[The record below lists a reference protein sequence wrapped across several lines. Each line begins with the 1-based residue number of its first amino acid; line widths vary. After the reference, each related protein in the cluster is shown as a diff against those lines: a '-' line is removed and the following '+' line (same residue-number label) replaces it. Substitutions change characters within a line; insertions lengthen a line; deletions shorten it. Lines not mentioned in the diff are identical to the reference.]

1 MPGIEGLTLPIVIG
15 TAIIDSINP
24 CAIGVLI
31 LLVATLLQL
40 THDKKKM
47 LFLGSVYVAVV
58 YITYLLAGLGLI
70 WFQGIL
76 IALGVSIYVGLFIG
90 IITIILGIIEI
101 KDFFWYGQGF
111 SLAIPPQY
119 AELIKKK
126 MKKVTFAGAIF
137 LGALVALVE
146 LPCTGGP
153 YLAITAVLA
162 KQFNFTA
169 LIYLLIYNFIFVLP
183 LIIILLLAYFGIAS
197 ESMKKWKESNKK
209 WMRLGTGLLLVG
221 LGIFLI
227 LYYLNYI

>member
-76 IALGVSIYVGLFIG
+76 IALGVSIYVGRRNM
-90 IITIILGIIEI
+90 
-101 KDFFWYGQGF
+101 Q
-111 SLAIPPQY
+111 
-119 AELIKKK
+119 
-126 MKKVTFAGAIF
+126 
-137 LGALVALVE
+137 
-146 LPCTGGP
+146 
-153 YLAITAVLA
+153 
-162 KQFNFTA
+162 N
-169 LIYLLIYNFIFVLP
+169 
-183 LIIILLLAYFGIAS
+183 
-197 ESMKKWKESNKK
+197 
-209 WMRLGTGLLLVG
+209 
-221 LGIFLI
+221 
-227 LYYLNYI
+227 